1 LAAALLHD
9 VGHYPFSH
17 AIEELGRPVLPHEE
31 VGRQLIERSELAE
44 VLEREWAVEPR
55 RVADLIAPRGAL
67 AAAYR
72 LVRGLLS
79 GALDVDKL
87 DYLPRDARHCN
98 VPYGGVDTPRL
109 LDALRVADVHGV
121 PRVVVTAKG
130 VSPLHSL
137 INARQEMFDNVYWH
151 HANRAAMA
159 MLQRAVQD
167 ALLVGAITAEE
178 LPRHDDA
185 SLLARLS
192 EPGMPESTRQLVLRL
207 RDRVL
212 HKRALEV
219 SARAPDLYRY
229 LSSLYGRPAA
239 RRELEGV
246 LAQRLSDLL
255 GEPVADWE
263 VLLAIPKPEKWST
276 DVWVLFER
284 PPLGFQPLMPWQD
297 VVGLTD
303 ADFARFEE
311 HRRLIRVVTTA
322 RLREAVARHWPRLLL
337 PLLQ

>member
-1 LAAALLHD
+1 
-9 VGHYPFSH
+9 
-17 AIEELGRPVLPHEE
+17 
-31 VGRQLIERSELAE
+31 
-44 VLEREWAVEPR
+44 
-55 RVADLIAPRGAL
+55 
-67 AAAYR
+67 
-72 LVRGLLS
+72 
-79 GALDVDKL
+79 
-87 DYLPRDARHCN
+87 
-98 VPYGGVDTPRL
+98 
-109 LDALRVADVHGV
+109 
-121 PRVVVTAKG
+121 
-130 VSPLHSL
+130 
-137 INARQEMFDNVYWH
+137 
-151 HANRAAMA
+151 
-159 MLQRAVQD
+159 MLQRAVHD
-167 ALLVGAITAEE
+167 ALLAGAITAEE

-192 EPGMPESTRQLVLRL
+192 EPGMPDSTRQLVLRL